1 MQKIRSEVTGTVWK
15 VQVQAGQQ
23 VAADEVLIIVESM
36 KMEIP
41 IVAESAGVVSEIYV
55 GEGDPVADD
64 QLVIRLD

>member
-1 MQKIRSEVTGTVWK
+1 MHKIRSEVTGTVWK

-23 VAADEVLIIVESM
+23 VVADEVLIIVESM

-41 IVAESAGVVSEIYV
+41 IVAEFAGVVSEIYV

-64 QLVIRLD
+64 QLVIQLD

>member
-15 VQVQAGQQ
+15 VQVKEGQQ

-41 IVAESAGVVSEIYV
+41 IVAEMAGVVSEIYV
-55 GEGDPVADD
+55 GEGDLIADD
-64 QLVIRLD
+64 QLVIQLE

>member
-15 VQVQAGQQ
+15 VQVQTGQQ
-23 VAADEVLIIVESM
+23 VVADEVLIIVESM

-41 IVAESAGVVSEIYV
+41 IVAERAGVVSEIYV

-64 QLVIRLD
+64 QLVIQLD